1 MTTEENIASFLNDN
15 AVAFEAEL
23 ASVIDRTDPE
33 RLYLPARYILAG
45 KGKRFRPH
53 LVLSAQAVFNGD
65 RNVALKAAAAV
76 EVFHIFTL
84 VHDDI
89 MDQSPTRRGRDTI
102 HVKWDEP
109 TAILTGDYL
118 LGKTVELL
126 LAYPDDMLR
135 RAMSY
140 FTETVRKLCEGQV
153 RDMAFEEQNDVSLD
167 DYLVMIDQKTSA
179 LLECS
184 LVLGGMTGSA
194 SDSELTVLR
203 DIGHH
208 LGRAFQIQDDLL
220 DLTADSEKW
229 GKPVGGD
236 LMAAKKTWLL
246 VQALASSSRHRSW
259 FDLMV
264 KKGGASRDDI
274 PEARRRLEEMGI
286 VASARE
292 AVIFHSNAALGL
304 IEGLPRGTG
313 RESLAAWT
321 RKMQQRLH

>member
-1 MTTEENIASFLNDN
+1 MSSEDHIASFLSRN
-15 AVAFEAEL
+15 ADAFEAEL
-23 ASVIDRTDPE
+23 ASVIDRVDPE
-33 RLYLPARYILAG
+33 RLYAPASYILAG
-45 KGKRFRPH
+45 EGKRFRPH
-53 LVLSAQAVFNGD
+53 LVLSAQAVFGGD
-65 RNVALKAAAAV
+65 RDVALKAAAAV

-109 TAILTGDYL
+109 TAILAGDYL

-126 LAYPDDMLR
+126 LAFPDEKLR
-135 RAMSY
+135 RAMTY

-153 RDMAFEEQNDVSLD
+153 RDMAFEERSDVSLEE
-167 DYLVMIDQKTSA
+167 YLVMIDQKTSA

-184 LVLGGMTGSA
+184 LVLGGMTGKA
-194 SDSELTVLR
+194 SKDELNTLQN
-203 DIGHH
+203 IGHH

-220 DLTADSEKW
+220 DLTADSDKW

-246 VQALASSSRHRSW
+246 IKALAPSSEHRSW
-259 FDLMV
+259 FEHMV
-264 KKGGASRDDI
+264 EQGGAAQEDI
-274 PEARRRLEEMGI
+274 PEARRRMEEMGI
-286 VASARE
+286 VESARD
-292 AVIFHSNAALGL
+292 AVIFHSNEALGL
-304 IEGLPRGTG
+304 IDSLPEGIGQ
-313 RESLAAWT
+313 ESLAAWT